1 VQQMMLDYDR
11 RVAHYEEVYFTGV
24 PSG

>member
-11 RVAHYEEVYFTGV
+11 RVAHYEEVYFTDV